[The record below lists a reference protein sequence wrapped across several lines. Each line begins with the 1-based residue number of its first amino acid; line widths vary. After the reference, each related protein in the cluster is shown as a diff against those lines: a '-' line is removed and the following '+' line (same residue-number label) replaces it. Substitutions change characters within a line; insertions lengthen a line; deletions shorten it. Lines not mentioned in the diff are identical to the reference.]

1 MFNHSV
7 EKLVDNM
14 VVADQTEL
22 VNRLLDSKYYGII
35 SYEHIQ
41 WPAQECSDDESDDE
55 GYYPEIYS
63 WKLINPW
70 FSDIIEGKANNYGMA
85 YLEFE
90 GQLWLG
96 KTNTNA
102 LSNWDYLKGLCK
114 EE

>member
-1 MFNHSV
+1 MFNYSV

-22 VNRLLDSKYYGII
+22 VNKLLNSEIGLLDYD
-35 SYEHIQ
+35 HIQ
-41 WPAQECSDDESDDE
+41 WPSPECSDDESDDE
-55 GYYPEIYS
+55 YYYPEIYS

-70 FSDIIEGKANNYGMA
+70 YRDIIEGKATNYGMA
-85 YLEFE
+85 YLEYG

-96 KTNTNA
+96 NTSTNSLT
-102 LSNWDYLKGLCK
+102 LWDYLKGLCK

>member
-7 EKLVDNM
+7 VKLVDMM

-22 VNRLLDSKYYGII
+22 VTRLLDSQIGQLDYD
-35 SYEHIQ
+35 EIQ
-41 WPAQECSDDESDDE
+41 WPSPECSDDESDDE
-55 GYYPEIYS
+55 YYNPEIYS

-70 FSDIIEGKANNYGMA
+70 YRDIIEGKAPNYGMA
-85 YLEFE
+85 YLEYA

-96 KTNTNA
+96 KTTTNA
-102 LSNWDYLKGLCK
+102 LTEWEYLKGLCK

>member
-1 MFNHSV
+1 MFLYSV

-14 VVADQTEL
+14 VLADQTDM
-22 VNRLLDSKYYGII
+22 VNRILNSDFGPSWDD
-35 SYEHIQ
+35 IQ
-41 WPAQECSDDESDDE
+41 WPTPDSDEE
-55 GYYPEIYS
+55 YYYPDIYS

-70 FSDIIEGKANNYGMA
+70 MSDIIECKAPNYGMA

-102 LSNWDYLKGLCK
+102 LSDWDYLKGLCK